1 MNDQEYNLYIENYLR
16 NDKTK
21 SAIMLTAF
29 WGMGK
34 SYYIQNSLIPHLE
47 RDGVK
52 KCVVVSL
59 YGLND
64 TKEISKAIY
73 LELRTK
79 RLNVKGEKQ
88 EAGKIVA
95 KTILKGGLSM
105 AGIDLSVKEEDL
117 EKLYTSIDLTGKLII
132 LEDLERSSIS
142 IKQVLGYVNN
152 LVEQDGVKV
161 LLIANESEIKETHAI
176 TSKNSKGEEEKIS

>member
-1 MNDQEYNLYIENYLR
+1 MRDLDYNLYIENYLA

-21 SAIMLTAF
+21 SAIMLTAP

-47 RDGVK
+47 KDGEK

-64 TKEISKAIY
+64 IKEISKAIY
-73 LELRTK
+73 LEMRVK
-79 RLNVKGEKQ
+79 KLNVKGEKH
-88 EAGKIVA
+88 EAGKLVA
-95 KTILKGGLSM
+95 KTILKNGLSI
-105 AGIDLSVKEEDL
+105 AGIDLSVSEEDL
-117 EKLYTSIDLTGKLII
+117 EKLYTSIDLAGKLII

-142 IKQVLGYVNN
+142 IKQV
-152 LVEQDGVKV
+152 
-161 LLIANESEIKETHAI
+161 
-176 TSKNSKGEEEKIS
+176 

>member
-88 EAGKIVA
+88 EAGKNVA
-95 KTILKGGLSM
+95 KTKLKGGLSM
-105 AGIDLSVKEEDL
+105 AGINLSVKE
-117 EKLYTSIDLTGKLII
+117 
-132 LEDLERSSIS
+132 EDLERSSIS

-176 TSKNSKGEEEKIS
+176 TSKNSKGEEEKKWV